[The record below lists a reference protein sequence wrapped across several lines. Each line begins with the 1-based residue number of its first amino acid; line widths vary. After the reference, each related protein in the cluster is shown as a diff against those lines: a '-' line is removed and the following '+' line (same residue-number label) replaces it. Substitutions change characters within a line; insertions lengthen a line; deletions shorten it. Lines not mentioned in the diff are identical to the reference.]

1 MKTSH
6 KRSEL
11 NSNKRRI
18 LKNLKK
24 LKEFH
29 TLPSHKKLM
38 IKILKIVACCT
49 PNPSDVLKPLYYV
62 QSVICNI
69 FYFSCEPDYT
79 FGNMTI
85 LDM

>member
-6 KRSEL
+6 KRSEP

-18 LKNLKK
+18 LQDLKN

-38 IKILKIVACCT
+38 IKILKILCLCGQWQLA
-49 PNPSDVLKPLYYV
+49 
-62 QSVICNI
+62 
-69 FYFSCEPDYT
+69 
-79 FGNMTI
+79 
-85 LDM
+85 